1 MLSEFNELPDP
12 IQFGKHRNYYA
23 SYTNLKDFKFDC
35 TTTTETR
42 KSTRRSSSGKKY
54 CTIIA
59 WHTTY
64 RS

>member
-12 IQFGKHRNYYA
+12 IQFGKHRSCYA
-23 SYTNLKDFKFDC
+23 SYTNFTDFEFDC
-35 TTTTETR
+35 TTTTENR

-59 WHTTY
+59 WDPTC